1 MGFRDSGISRP
12 RMNRIMSTGTSVIAK
27 MEEKPTASVFVHAN
41 GRNMRPSCASS
52 KKTGRKETT
61 MIANEKKMAGPTCFA
76 EFSRIFRL
84 CGSGRGSDCEDW
96 CSESCRYPF
105 STITM
110 AASTRTP
117 IASAKPPSDMM
128 FEVTWR

>member
-1 MGFRDSGISRP
+1 MHK
-12 RMNRIMSTGTSVIAK
+12 IMRTGQGGVAK

-61 MIANEKKMAGPTCFA
+61 MITIEKKMAGPTCFA
-76 EFSRIFRL
+76 ESNRIFRL
-84 CGSGRGSDCEDW
+84 CDSERGAASGAW

-105 STITM
+105 STMT
-110 AASTRTP
+110 
-117 IASAKPPSDMM
+117 IA
-128 FEVTWR
+128 